1 MRLVKGW
8 KTIAFNISAI
18 AIIQWSDVEKVISG
32 LDWFDDKTAVQLLL
46 VTNVFLRLITTSA
59 VWEMWKDKNVSEN
72 TTK

>member
-32 LDWFDDKTAVQLLL
+32 LDWLDDKIAVQLLL